1 MNENTPEYLNNI
13 LETITEN
20 LRESEIRP
28 SLAFHNAPK
37 NFLIE
42 EELEWRVITEDED
55 SFDDSVCRE
64 VLEKYWWLRE
74 LDEDIGFIGLI
85 MWSEGTII
93 SSYTYFIGDEQVW
106 DNGYDWRGSLRNC
119 VESSQ

>member
-1 MNENTPEYLNNI
+1 MESRHNENTPEYLNNI

-42 EELEWRVITEDED
+42 EDLEWRVIPDED
-55 SFDDSVCRE
+55 DSFEDSVCRD
-64 VLEKYWWLRE
+64 VLYKNWVIRRK
-74 LDEDIGFIGLI
+74 DICMNKKNKTSHQPIFI
-85 MWSEGTII
+85 
-93 SSYTYFIGDEQVW
+93 YFE
-106 DNGYDWRGSLRNC
+106 RGK
-119 VESSQ
+119 ESVF